1 MDEVD
6 RKIIRI
12 LRENSR
18 TPFKEIAKRLN
29 MTEGAVRYRV
39 KSLIN
44 KGVIKRF
51 TIELGSNGG
60 VSSLI
65 YVKTS
70 EKADLKALCSRILKN
85 DDVEKIYEVTG
96 EYDLVVLVR
105 TSSIHNLNNII
116 DKIRAE
122 EGVVT
127 TISSLILQEYNQ

>member
-6 RKIIRI
+6 RKIIRM
-12 LRENSR
+12 LRNNSR
-18 TPFKEIAKRLN
+18 TPFKEIAKSLN

-44 KGVIKRF
+44 KGIIKRF
-51 TIELGSNGG
+51 TIELGPNGS

-70 EKADLKALCSRILKN
+70 EKTNLKNLCKRILEK

-105 TSSIHNLNNII
+105 TTSIQSLNEII
-116 DKIRAE
+116 DYIRAE
-122 EGVVT
+122 SGVVT
-127 TISSLILQEYNQ
+127 TLSSLILQEYDE